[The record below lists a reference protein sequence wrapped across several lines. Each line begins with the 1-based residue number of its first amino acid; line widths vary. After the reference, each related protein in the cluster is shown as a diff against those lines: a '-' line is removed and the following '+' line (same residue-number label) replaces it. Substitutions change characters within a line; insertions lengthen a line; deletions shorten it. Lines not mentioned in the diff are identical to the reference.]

1 MIFYINFLGGDHIKV
16 PSLICHRKPE
26 RTFKIGSF
34 YFPVCSRCTGAYIGA
49 FSYFF
54 YAYFYS
60 VKYDILLIALA
71 TVLALPA
78 IIDGFTQFQG
88 KRESNNFLRFFT
100 GLSLGISLGIMIKA
114 LKWYL
119 KGFGG

>member
-1 MIFYINFLGGDHIKV
+1 
-16 PSLICHRKPE
+16 
-26 RTFKIGSF
+26 
-34 YFPVCSRCTGAYIGA
+34 
-49 FSYFF
+49 
-54 YAYFYS
+54 
-60 VKYDILLIALA
+60 LIALA

-100 GLSLGISLGIMIKA
+100 GLSLGISLGIIVKA